1 MRSRDFI
8 GQSVCVQVDRPLGS
22 FHPSH
27 GFRYPLN
34 YGYLP
39 GVPAPDGEEMDAYI
53 LGVNRPLLEFQ
64 GTCIAVIHRLDD
76 EDDKLVVVPHGQDH
90 SDQEIRRLTEFQEQY
105 FQSVIWRL
113 VETG

>member
-27 GFRYPLN
+27 GFRYPSN

-53 LGVNRPLLEFQ
+53 LGVKRPLLEFQ

-76 EDDKLVVVPHGQDH
+76 EDDKLVVVPHGQDL